1 MKYFR
6 IPKRGRFMTVEVNR
20 LSRREAV
27 EAAAAVVVVSS
38 GLPWISLICSLVEE
52 GECTEKKKVLS

>member
-1 MKYFR
+1 
-6 IPKRGRFMTVEVNR
+6 MTVEVNR

-27 EAAAAVVVVSS
+27 EAAAAAVVVVSS

>member
-1 MKYFR
+1 
-6 IPKRGRFMTVEVNR
+6 MTVEVNR

-27 EAAAAVVVVSS
+27 EAAAAVVVSS